1 MTNVEAEVSD
11 TFFEGLS
18 AKERA
23 SVEKHLA
30 LIEAEPEAG
39 HAKAWRRLVAKLRK
53 LAPKAMKAY
62 GQNILQFFIADG
74 KYQMQVFSLEDN
86 KDGQLVIY
94 LPDVIAEATKA
105 KILSK
110 PSGKPA
116 PGTTT
121 IDYPLSGIDGQA
133 LKIESL
139 PSNLPD
145 PPIHMKSML
154 GWNRKAIRVSIPAKT
169 GPQTDAVESLCTL
182 AAKNWAGKS

>member
-1 MTNVEAEVSD
+1 MGAFDDRPVSPQEQQMTNVEADVSD
-11 TFFEGLS
+11 TFFAGLS

-30 LIEAEPEAG
+30 LIEAEPEPG
-39 HAKAWRRLVAKLRK
+39 HAKAWRRLVTKLRK

-94 LPDVIAEATKA
+94 LPDVITEGIKA

-110 PSGKPA
+110 PSKPA
-116 PGTTT
+116 PGSTT
-121 IDYPLSGIDGQA
+121 IDYPLSGVDGQA
-133 LKIESL
+133 LKIEAL
-139 PSNLPD
+139 
-145 PPIHMKSML
+145 
-154 GWNRKAIRVSIPAKT
+154 
-169 GPQTDAVESLCTL
+169 
-182 AAKNWAGKS
+182 